1 MEGHGVKIYPME
13 LHDDPGRML
22 LKFRE
27 QHAQVLGEFHGDL
40 VARAPETEFR
50 FADQGEPRR
59 ITRSATLLE
68 TALKSRERRQ
78 TKESTLQARSSNG
91 FSMVLVDGHGTVVRT
106 KLFPYGDDGQRLK
119 PVPYVPGRQPILRP
133 DSSQLS
139 LEDELGEP
147 FCGGDNPMAPPPG
160 FAFYVLWWPGSLGL
174 GGAELA
180 AGWVKNKVEPVLYA
194 TLPLPEPIME
204 VRDTLSG
211 APGAVATPL
220 AVAKSSGSKKPR
232 RMDDDFDSVV
242 APEEAAPPQS
252 PS

>member
-1 MEGHGVKIYPME
+1 ME
-13 LHDDPGRML
+13 LRDDPGRLL

-27 QHAQVLGEFHGDL
+27 QHEQVLGEFHGDL
-40 VARAPETEFR
+40 VARASETDTR

-59 ITRSATLLE
+59 IVRSASLLE

-78 TKESTLQARSSNG
+78 TKESTLQARGSYG

-106 KLFPYGDDGQRLK
+106 KLFPRGEDGERLK
-119 PVPYVPGRQPILRP
+119 PVPYVPGRQPIRRP
-133 DSSQLS
+133 NELQLS

-147 FCGGDNPMAPPPG
+147 FGGDDLMAPPPG
-160 FAFYVLWWPGSLGL
+160 FTFYVLWWPGSLGL

-204 VRDTLSG
+204 IRKTPAGV
-211 APGAVATPL
+211 PGMPATPL
-220 AVAKSSGSKKPR
+220 ESASTTSGPGQKPR
-232 RMDDDFDSVV
+232 RRDDDFDSVV
-242 APEEAAPPQS
+242 GPEEAAPPQS